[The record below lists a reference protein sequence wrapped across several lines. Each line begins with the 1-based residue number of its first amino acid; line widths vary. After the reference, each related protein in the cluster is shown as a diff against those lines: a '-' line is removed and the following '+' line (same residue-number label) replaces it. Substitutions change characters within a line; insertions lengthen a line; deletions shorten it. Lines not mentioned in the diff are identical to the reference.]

1 MKKQRTWTKWLY
13 WFTFA
18 VAVIIVYKTLDNF
31 SEIRNFL
38 GNIFSVLMPFV
49 FGILL
54 AYLFYIPCRK
64 VESIYHKAKWKW
76 MKKIARKLSVL
87 TVYLIA
93 FLIIVI
99 IFNFIL
105 PTVSRSVM
113 ELVNQLPNYYNYVMQ
128 MAENIPENSILSYI
142 PVEEIIENLKNIDF
156 RQFLSMENIT
166 NYLKGAFGIVNG
178 IFTTFVTI
186 IVSIYIL
193 LERTQILLF
202 LKKLSNALFKR
213 KASKNIGQYFAKS
226 NEIFFKFI
234 YSQVL
239 DGIIVG
245 IITSIAML
253 IMGVKYAVLLGF
265 MIGLF
270 NIIPYFGAIIAVV
283 IAGIITWITG
293 GLGQAIW
300 MVVIVTILQQID
312 ANIIN
317 PKIVGN
323 SLKISPL
330 LVIFAVTVGG
340 AYFGFLGMFLAVPVI
355 AIIKILVEDSID
367 YANEKEISQIEK

>member
-64 VESIYHKAKWKW
+64 VESIYHKVKWKW

-234 YSQVL
+234 Y
-239 DGIIVG
+239 
-245 IITSIAML
+245 
-253 IMGVKYAVLLGF
+253 KH
-265 MIGLF
+265 LF
-270 NIIPYFGAIIAVV
+270 CVR
-283 IAGIITWITG
+283 
-293 GLGQAIW
+293 
-300 MVVIVTILQQID
+300 M
-312 ANIIN
+312 
-317 PKIVGN
+317 
-323 SLKISPL
+323 
-330 LVIFAVTVGG
+330 
-340 AYFGFLGMFLAVPVI
+340 
-355 AIIKILVEDSID
+355 
-367 YANEKEISQIEK
+367 